1 MAVALMPRLK
11 PASFDTALA
20 RTLQNGS
27 PAGSSPSA
35 LSAHSDVVTF
45 GPSGGYKA
53 DSLAVVIGEELRA
66 IARLVGFPAPKSQ
79 GTQAEF
85 DRLASIYLAQ
95 VPELRTGEALRND
108 VWAFLTTVIAPDV
121 VGWRFPGEN
130 RARFA
135 GGNRNAFQRLWIR
148 GVALDRDKD
157 HDNRWGLLASLS
169 EDAMVAI
176 FERPSI
182 ASSKHLALAVA
193 EEWAKTLTK
202 VSRNQME
209 DVMRRAI
216 KVLRIRNQII
226 DLSWLESFELQQ
238 EIARIFD
245 SAIEKR

>member
-20 RTLQNGS
+20 RTLRNGF
-27 PAGSSPSA
+27 PAGSSLSV
-35 LSAHSDVVTF
+35 LSAYSDVVTF

-53 DSLAVVIGEELRA
+53 DGVAAAIGEKLRG
-66 IARLVGFPAPKSQ
+66 IARVVGFPTPKSQ
-79 GTQAEF
+79 ANQAEF

-108 VWAFLTTVIAPDV
+108 VWAFLTTVMAPDV
-121 VGWRFPGEN
+121 VSWRFPGES

-148 GVALDRDKD
+148 GVALGRDKD
-157 HDNRWGLLASLS
+157 HDNRWGLLDSLS

-193 EEWAKTLTK
+193 EEWAKTLAK
-202 VSRNQME
+202 VGRNQME

-216 KVLRIRNQII
+216 KALRIRNQIV
-226 DLSWLESFELQQ
+226 DLSWLESSELQQ

-245 SAIEKR
+245 SAIEKL